1 MTVGEFIYKIGF
13 KTDPKSKS
21 KAESEMGDLA
31 AKAKKLLGAIGIGF
45 SVKGAFE
52 AIKACVTVSSEV
64 EEMQNKFDVVF
75 QGMTEDVENW
85 AKSYSDSIGRS
96 TSAIKTYLADQQN
109 LLVGFGMTRQE
120 GFELSKQMTTLALD
134 LASFANLDEDAAV
147 NAMTKAVMGESE
159 SAKTLGAILNDT
171 TRAEAIR
178 TLGLN
183 GTYESL
189 DQLTKMQVNYQAIL
203 NQSPDAIGDC
213 ERSLGSYQSTL
224 KQTQAKLTDIKTLIG
239 QFFMPTFQ
247 KILSLGNRGLVRIR
261 DWLTKLQAFADKV
274 GGANRMLTLLAATG
288 AAVVVALNFK
298 KIISGAESVLK
309 ILSKINLKAMAI
321 VAVIVLL
328 ALLVDDFINFIQ
340 GNDSVIGH
348 LLENAGIDVDETR
361 EKIINTWNTIKATL
375 QSIWEFIKGIGVS
388 IWGGLKTFWAE
399 NGEEIKASFS
409 QIWGAISSALSSI
422 WNAIKSIAETVFNAL
437 QSFWAAWGDKIKT
450 AFSIIWGGIQDL
462 FMTALNIITNLW
474 TAFAAFLSGDWETFW
489 ESIKNVLQGIWD
501 AIVTTV
507 TTVLNAL
514 WALFG
519 DKITSIKDTIVNGIT
534 EAVEWIKAL
543 PQKALQWG
551 KDLIQGLIDG
561 IKSKV
566 EAIGDAVKGV
576 AEKITS
582 FLHFSVPD
590 EGPLSKYESWM
601 PDFMKGLAKGI
612 RDNKD
617 LVLGA
622 VDALA
627 GDIDLNIN
635 DPDKSGGKPR
645 PRPTSVSPGTAAAA
659 VSTSNVKTI
668 NQTNNFNNHFVG
680 GERETQRQISKTAK
694 TSAKD
699 ASAELARAIA
709 FA

>member
-159 SAKTLGAILNDT
+159 SAKTLGAVLNDT

-328 ALLVDDFINFIQ
+328 ALLVDDFINFMQ

-388 IWGGLKTFWAE
+388 IWGSLKTFWAE

-474 TAFAAFLSGDWETFW
+474 TAFAALLSGDWETFW

>member
-328 ALLVDDFINFIQ
+328 ALLVDDFINFMQ

-375 QSIWEFIKGIGVS
+375 QRIWEFIKGIGVS

-462 FMTALNIITNLW
+462 FMTALSIITNLW
-474 TAFAAFLSGDWETFW
+474 TAFAALLSGDWETFW

>member
-224 KQTQAKLTDIKTLIG
+224 KQTQAKLTDIKTLVG
-239 QFFMPTFQ
+239 QFFMPTSQ

-274 GGANRMLTLLAATG
+274 GGANRMLALLAAAG

-298 KIISGAESVLK
+298 KIVSGAESVLK

-328 ALLVDDFINFIQ
+328 ALLVDDFINFMQ

-474 TAFAAFLSGDWETFW
+474 TAFAALLSGDWETFW
-489 ESIKNVLQGIWD
+489 ESIKNVPQGIWD

>member
-21 KAESEMGDLA
+21 RAESEMGDLA

-328 ALLVDDFINFIQ
+328 ALLVDDFINFMQ

-437 QSFWAAWGDKIKT
+437 QAFWTAWGDKIKA

-462 FMTALNIITNLW
+462 FMTALSIITNLW
-474 TAFAAFLSGDWETFW
+474 TAFAALLSGDWETFW

>member
-147 NAMTKAVMGESE
+147 NAMAKAVMGESE

-328 ALLVDDFINFIQ
+328 ALLVDDFINFMQ

-375 QSIWEFIKGIGVS
+375 QNIWEFIKGIGVS
-388 IWGGLKTFWAE
+388 IWGSLKTFWAE

-474 TAFAAFLSGDWETFW
+474 TAFAALLSGDWETFW

-699 ASAELARAIA
+699 ASAELARAIT

>member
-224 KQTQAKLTDIKTLIG
+224 KQTQAKLTDIKTLVG
-239 QFFMPTFQ
+239 QFFMPAFQ

-274 GGANRMLTLLAATG
+274 GGANRMLALLAAAG

-298 KIISGAESVLK
+298 KIVSGAESVLK

-328 ALLVDDFINFIQ
+328 ALLVDDFINFMQ

-474 TAFAAFLSGDWETFW
+474 TAFAALLSGDWETFW

>member
-109 LLVGFGMTRQE
+109 LLVGFGMTRHE

-298 KIISGAESVLK
+298 KIVSGAESVLK

-328 ALLVDDFINFIQ
+328 ALLVDDFINFMQ

-375 QSIWEFIKGIGVS
+375 QNIWEFIKGIGVS
-388 IWGGLKTFWAE
+388 IWGSLKTFWAE

-474 TAFAAFLSGDWETFW
+474 TAFAALLSGDWETFW

-635 DPDKSGGKPR
+635 DSDKSGGKPR

>member
-328 ALLVDDFINFIQ
+328 ALLVDDFINFMQ

-375 QSIWEFIKGIGVS
+375 QSIWEFIRGIGVS

-437 QSFWAAWGDKIKT
+437 QAFWTAWGDKIKA

-462 FMTALNIITNLW
+462 FMTALSIITNLW
-474 TAFAAFLSGDWETFW
+474 TAFASLLSGDWETFW

>member
-224 KQTQAKLTDIKTLIG
+224 KQTQAKLTDIKTLVG

-247 KILSLGNRGLVRIR
+247 KILSLGNRGLIRIR

-274 GGANRMLTLLAATG
+274 GGANRMLALLAAAG

-298 KIISGAESVLK
+298 KIVSGAESVLK

-328 ALLVDDFINFIQ
+328 ALLVDDFINFMQ

-474 TAFAAFLSGDWETFW
+474 TAFAALLSGDWETFW

>member
-109 LLVGFGMTRQE
+109 LLVGFGMTRHE

-298 KIISGAESVLK
+298 KIVSGAESVLK

-328 ALLVDDFINFIQ
+328 ALLVDDFINFMQ

-375 QSIWEFIKGIGVS
+375 QNIWEFIKGIGVS
-388 IWGGLKTFWAE
+388 IWGSLKTFWVE

-474 TAFAAFLSGDWETFW
+474 TAFAALLSGDWETFW

-635 DPDKSGGKPR
+635 DSDKSCGKPR

>member
-224 KQTQAKLTDIKTLIG
+224 KQTQAKLTDIKTLVG

-274 GGANRMLTLLAATG
+274 GGANRMLALLAAAG

-298 KIISGAESVLK
+298 KIVSGAESVLK

-328 ALLVDDFINFIQ
+328 ALLVDDFINFMQ

-474 TAFAAFLSGDWETFW
+474 TAFAALLSGDWETFW

>member
-52 AIKACVTVSSEV
+52 AIKACVTASSEV

-224 KQTQAKLTDIKTLIG
+224 KQTQAKLTDIKTLVG

-274 GGANRMLTLLAATG
+274 GGANRMLALLAAAG

-298 KIISGAESVLK
+298 KIVSGAESVLK

-328 ALLVDDFINFIQ
+328 ALLVDDFINFMQ

-474 TAFAAFLSGDWETFW
+474 TAFAALLSGDWETFW